1 MNVED
6 LGAVRDSSDQLVQSV
21 QYYNAKSLLFHGY
34 LTPFLIIHLIST
46 FWYLFTDNDQT
57 DLYIIASIILVL
69 IQCLTFLSILWSVHC
84 LCFLS
89 YTKVLIEFSNLVFQ
103 LILFLFFILG

>member
-21 QYYNAKSLLFHGY
+21 QYYNTKPILFHGY
-34 LTPFLIIHLIST
+34 LAPFILIHTITT
-46 FWYLFTDNDQT
+46 FWCILTDFNHT
-57 DLYIIASIILVL
+57 DLYLIACVILVL

-84 LCFLS
+84 LCFLA
-89 YTKVLIEFSNLVFQ
+89 YKKVFINLNK
-103 LILFLFFILG
+103 IFF